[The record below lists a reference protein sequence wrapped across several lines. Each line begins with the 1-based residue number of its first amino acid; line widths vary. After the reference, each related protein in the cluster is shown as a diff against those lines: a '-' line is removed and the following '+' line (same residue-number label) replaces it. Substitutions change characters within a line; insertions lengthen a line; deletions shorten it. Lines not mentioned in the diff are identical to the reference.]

1 MEPIPQDERLAKIGI
16 VSYAN
21 FEDQFAA
28 EAIHT
33 FNRHLNSVRRCFV
46 VALTENELARF
57 ARQIS
62 LLTEEGQERLRN
74 ATALV
79 TRCGGVGGA
88 AALYLAAAGIGR
100 LIMIHEGNTTWSNLN
115 RMILQTYDWVGK
127 PRIVKIRESIHRLN
141 PDVEIIAVAEP
152 FTEELG
158 KELAPQADVLL
169 SCTPVWQERVALNAV
184 AIHYKKTL
192 VEAAMNGMEGTL
204 TVIVPGETPC
214 LRCIYPED
222 PTDDWWDPWGF
233 PVLGAVAGMTGCF
246 AAIEAIKVILGRGT
260 GDGGRG
266 AEQGTQS
273 GGCGI
278 GKPLTNRMLI
288 FDTANHDYRI
298 VKLRRLPNCPTCGH
312 LTERMGLQT

>member
-1 MEPIPQDERLAKIGI
+1 
-16 VSYAN
+16 
-21 FEDQFAA
+21 
-28 EAIHT
+28 
-33 FNRHLNSVRRCFV
+33 
-46 VALTENELARF
+46 
-57 ARQIS
+57 
-62 LLTEEGQERLRN
+62 
-74 ATALV
+74 
-79 TRCGGVGGA
+79 
-88 AALYLAAAGIGR
+88 
-100 LIMIHEGNTTWSNLN
+100 EGNTTWSNLN

-246 AAIEAIKVILGRGT
+246 AAIEAIKVILG
-260 GDGGRG
+260 
-266 AEQGTQS
+266 QGTLTERS
-273 GGCGI
+273 KV

-288 FDTANHDYRI
+288 FDPANHDYRI
-298 VKLRRLPNCPTCGH
+298 VKLMRLPNCPTCGH
-312 LTERMGLQT
+312 LTERVRF